1 MSAESILLQAI
12 QSGNI
17 DLVRSILQKDPE
29 RIHDRTAQGVP
40 LTLLAAYHQQMD
52 VFRYLIQ
59 QKKTLSFFEAIA
71 VGNLKEVKTQLDAT
85 TGLLDTF
92 SADGFTPLAFAAYF
106 SQEEIAQWLVEH
118 GANVN
123 LASRN
128 HMQIAPLHSAVAVQN
143 VALAQLFLERGADPN
158 KPQME
163 GIRPLHSAVHRGQ
176 REMVELLLRYGADPT
191 LATDDGRTA
200 LDIAA
205 TEGKEEIQPLLK

>member
-1 MSAESILLQAI
+1 MSAESTLLQAI
-12 QSGNI
+12 QSGNL
-17 DLVRSILQKDPE
+17 DQVRSILQKDPE
-29 RIHDRTAQGVP
+29 RIHDRTEQGVP

-52 VFRYLIQ
+52 VFRYLIE

-71 VGNLKEVKTQLDAT
+71 VGHLDEVKTQLAAT
-85 TGLLDTF
+85 SGLLNTF

-106 SQEEIAQWLVEH
+106 SQEEIARWLVEQ
-118 GANVN
+118 GADVN

-143 VALAQLFLERGADPN
+143 VPLAQLFLDRGADVN

-176 REMVELLLRYGADPT
+176 KEMVELLLRHGADPS
-191 LATDDGRTA
+191 LATDDGRSA

-205 TEGKEEIQPLLK
+205 AEGKEEILQLLK

>member
-12 QSGNI
+12 QSGNL

-71 VGNLKEVKTQLDAT
+71 VGNLEEVKTQLDAT

>member
-1 MSAESILLQAI
+1 MSAKSMLLQAI
-12 QSGNI
+12 QSGNL
-17 DLVRSILQKDPE
+17 DQVRSILQKHPE
-29 RIHDRTAQGVP
+29 RIHDRTEQGVP

-52 VFRYLIQ
+52 VFRYLIE

-71 VGNLKEVKTQLDAT
+71 VGNLEEVKTQLEAT
-85 TGLLDTF
+85 TGLLNAF

-106 SQEEIAQWLVEH
+106 SQEEIAQWLVEK
-118 GANVN
+118 GADVN

-143 VALAQLFLERGADPN
+143 LTLAQLFLERGADAN
-158 KPQME
+158 KSQME

-176 REMVELLLRYGADPT
+176 TEMVELLLRHGADPS
-191 LATDDGRTA
+191 LPADDGRTA

-205 TEGKEEIQPLLK
+205 AEGREDILPLLK